1 MKDVQKKK
9 AEQLVQDLGGK
20 IQELKKLDG
29 LVGSDKIK
37 QLSDLGVAV
46 AAIAVT
52 LKKDL
57 SLAELSG
64 VVKEVCQIVDELAVV
79 SLEIKS
85 QAKSVKKKTSWLK
98 KSIKGLVVLLISGV
112 LASLIAGAVLILTL
126 EIPLIDVLQWI
137 LGS

>member
-9 AEQLVQDLGGK
+9 AEQLVQDLSGK

-29 LVGSDKIK
+29 LVGSGKIK
-37 QLSDLGVAV
+37 QLSELGVAIQ
-46 AAIAVT
+46 AIAAH
-52 LKKDL
+52 LKKEL

-85 QAKSVKKKTSWLK
+85 QAKSVKKSSWLK
-98 KSIKGLVVLLISGV
+98 KALKGLGVLLISGV
-112 LASLIAGAVLILTL
+112 LTSLIAGSILILTL
-126 EIPLIDVLQWI
+126 EIPLIDVLQWV